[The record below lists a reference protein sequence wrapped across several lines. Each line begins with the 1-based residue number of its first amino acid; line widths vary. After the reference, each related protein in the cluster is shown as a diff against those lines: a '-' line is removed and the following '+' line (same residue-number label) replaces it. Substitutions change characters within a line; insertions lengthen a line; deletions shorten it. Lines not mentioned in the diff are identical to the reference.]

1 VEVLKRKWQN
11 NDTPLSNWSNWMNK
25 WVRIMKKVNKY
36 LLGTGFVV
44 VVGIVML
51 ELSDS
56 LYPGSAVL
64 QEVPQR
70 MSANELAQFANY
82 TRISVRGDFDL
93 EVVQG
98 LDYSIDYAPLNE
110 FQGGL
115 VATVEDN
122 TLMITGFGNHQGA
135 DAAMLKISVPVLDT
149 LEVFDVRE
157 VKISS
162 FMAVLMNLRFT
173 EITRVLLQNNVL
185 GNLDFIAQDVGEITL
200 QENNFIIQKFDIRGQ
215 TNLNI
220 TSQ

>member
-1 VEVLKRKWQN
+1 MK
-11 NDTPLSNWSNWMNK
+11 K

-36 LLGTGFVV
+36 LLVAGLIV

-135 DAAMLKISVPVLDT
+135 DAAILKISVPVLDT

-173 EITRVLLQNNVL
+173 EITKVFLQNNVL

-200 QENNFIIQKFDIRGQ
+200 QENNFIVQNFDIRGQ

-220 TSQ
+220 SGQ

>member
-1 VEVLKRKWQN
+1 MK
-11 NDTPLSNWSNWMNK
+11 K

-36 LLGTGFVV
+36 LLGTGFIV
-44 VVGIVML
+44 VVGIVLL

-64 QEVPQR
+64 KEVPQR
-70 MSANELAQFANY
+70 ISTNELAQFANY

-98 LDYSIDYAPLNE
+98 LDYTIDYAPLNE

-122 TLMITGFGNHQGA
+122 TLMITGFGNHQGT
-135 DAAMLKISVPVLDT
+135 DAAMLKIGVPVLDT
-149 LEVFDVRE
+149 LEVFYVRE

-162 FMAVLMNLRFT
+162 FIAVLMNLRFT
-173 EITRVLLQNNVL
+173 EITRVFLQNNVL
-185 GNLDFIAQDVGEITL
+185 GNLDFIAQDVGGITL
-200 QENNFIIQKFDIRGQ
+200 QKNNFIVQNFDIRGQ

-220 TSQ
+220 SSQ